1 MQAEAKI
8 SHNEGRNCEKYKESV
23 KERQTRANFEKITRR
38 LHQFLFVD
46 WHLQTGHLNKHNF
59 SIFA

>member
-23 KERQTRANFEKITRR
+23 KERQTRANFEKNYQASPPIS
-38 LHQFLFVD
+38 FC
-46 WHLQTGHLNKHNF
+46 
-59 SIFA
+59 

>member
-8 SHNEGRNCEKYKESV
+8 SHNEGRHCEKNKESV
-23 KERQTRANFEKITRR
+23 KKRQTRANFEKNTRR

-46 WHLQTGHLNKHNF
+46 WLLQNGTLKQ
-59 SIFA
+59 A